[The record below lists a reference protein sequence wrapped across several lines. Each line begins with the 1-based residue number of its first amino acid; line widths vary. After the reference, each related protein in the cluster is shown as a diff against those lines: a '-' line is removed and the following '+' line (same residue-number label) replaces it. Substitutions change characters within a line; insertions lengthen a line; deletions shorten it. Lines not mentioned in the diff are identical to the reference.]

1 MKKGQDDNKTRLDK
15 WLWAARFFKTR
26 SVSTEAI
33 AGGKIRLN
41 DNRAKPA
48 KQVNVGDEIRI
59 RLGIYE
65 YTVVV
70 RGLSSR
76 RGPTAHAALLYEET
90 QDSMKR
96 REEIMEQSRM
106 QPQPIQRG
114 RPMTKKERREII
126 RLKRGGYRGTGDED
140 R

>member
-1 MKKGQDDNKTRLDK
+1 MKKDQEDNKTRLDK

-26 SVSTEAI
+26 SLSAEAI

-41 DNRAKPA
+41 ENRAKPG
-48 KQVNVGDEIRI
+48 KQVNIGDEIRI

-76 RGPTAHAALLYEET
+76 RGPAAQAGLLYEET
-90 QDSMKR
+90 QESLKR
-96 REEIMEQSRM
+96 REEIKEQSRL
-106 QPQPIQRG
+106 QPQPIQRD

-126 RLKRGGYRGTGDED
+126 RLKREGYGR
-140 R
+140 